1 MFRAPMSDFDQSEQS
16 AQSSPDGPS
25 GGSGALA
32 RMRSIARRGRSRL
45 RGALRRRL
53 DEIGERIRRELL
65 EVMSSPQKVRR
76 LQRVLANLAGWM
88 MGRGFRADPNAELLF
103 EFVDWLDDRHGRQS
117 IAAIVF
123 QSAMVRDPEF
133 LEAMGHL
140 SNSLAPWRQSADDSW
155 SASRIDGFK
164 RRAGNRLLSLLNEL
178 AALEADDPPPT
189 GDIDDRIH
197 YFEQAPIPDRF
208 TRLAAMTRGDRLF
221 ERTTPSKRLG
231 WAVELFD
238 DLRPESAE
246 RSALSR
252 FIPGRGDEQLHF
264 LVLSTTFFLQS
275 YLLRNLIEGL
285 PDIAR
290 RLSDELRDDEIIE
303 ID

>member
-1 MFRAPMSDFDQSEQS
+1 MSDSNHSKQS

-32 RMRSIARRGRSRL
+32 RVRSLARRGCSRL
-45 RGALRRRL
+45 QGALRRQI
-53 DEIGERIRRELL
+53 DEAGERIRQELL
-65 EVMSSPQKVRR
+65 EVMSSPEKVRR
-76 LQRVLANLAGWM
+76 LQQVLANLAGWM
-88 MGRGFRADPNAELLF
+88 MDRGFRADPNAELLF
-103 EFVDWLDDRHGRQS
+103 EFVDWLDDRHGRQP

-140 SNSLAPWRQSADDSW
+140 SHSLAPWRQSADNSW

-178 AALEADDPPPT
+178 AALESETPPPA

-197 YFEQAPIPDRF
+197 YFEQAPIPDHF

-221 ERTTPSKRLG
+221 ERDTPSKRLG
-231 WAVELFD
+231 WAAQIIDELRTD
-238 DLRPESAE
+238 SSDRH
-246 RSALSR
+246 ALSP